1 MSKDIVLM
9 TKILYIQKLKRDKYS
24 VKQMFRDYRE
34 GKNLVDM
41 SSPSIITVLNRDN
54 FQLRYAIDFLKEEM
68 NTLAVGVPDD
78 YINEQNNLE
87 VRCLILVDEAN
98 GKNIA
103 FVARPWHGDESG
115 EWQYVLGD
123 IEGYDL

>member
-1 MSKDIVLM
+1 MNKDIVLM

-68 NTLAVGVPDD
+68 DILAVGVPDD

-103 FVARPWHGDESG
+103 FAARPWHGDESG
-115 EWQYVLGD
+115 KWQYVLGD

>member
-1 MSKDIVLM
+1 MNKDIVLM
-9 TKILYIQKLKRDKYS
+9 TKILYIQKPKRDKYS

-34 GKNLVDM
+34 EKNLVDM

-68 NTLAVGVPDD
+68 NTLTVGVLDD
-78 YINEQNNLE
+78 YINEQDNLE

-103 FVARPWHGDESG
+103 FAARPWHNGESG
-115 EWQYVLGD
+115 KWQYILGD